1 MTLIALAVAIAP
13 LVWATV
19 CIAQW
24 RSGPYRE
31 LLVGGLVVSTA
42 GVGLLVT
49 GPALQSV
56 FWLSPIVDT
65 AGAMMVAVGWFW
77 IPEGVFM
84 AVAGV
89 VIRLIVGRAD
99 SQR

>member
-1 MTLIALAVAIAP
+1 MTLIALVLACAP
-13 LVWATV
+13 LVWATA
-19 CIAQW
+19 CIARW
-24 RSGPYRE
+24 RSRPYRE
-31 LLVGGLVVSTA
+31 LLIGGLAVGAA

-56 FWLSPIVDT
+56 FWLSPVVDT

-89 VIRLIVGRAD
+89 VIRLTVGRAD